1 MCNRSTLKHL
11 LPFHIPIRT
20 PTRRANLYYIIDMC
34 PSSTFQPTHLL
45 EVRHARCFYIHMS
58 EAFQPTHPHGMRL
71 TTLDRKVGVRGIS
84 THASS
89 WDATQETKDAAIFQ
103 PTHPHGMRQRWW
115 CLSHGIVHIS
125 THASSWDATAMIVE
139 ACKSILYRVI
149 PRNYFFS

>member
-1 MCNRSTLKHL
+1 
-11 LPFHIPIRT
+11 
-20 PTRRANLYYIIDMC
+20 MC

-71 TTLDRKVGVRGIS
+71 TTLDRKVGVR
-84 THASS
+84 
-89 WDATQETKDAAIFQ
+89 
-103 PTHPHGMRQRWW
+103 
-115 CLSHGIVHIS
+115 VIS